1 MCFSRDSRNPRRP
14 PAPPALHFHPLPA
27 RSLSPCTGPRVYG
40 DSMRTMEL
48 DGVIRRWKK
57 TTRALKIHEKEYGKY
72 LTDILEKRTDAELA
86 LFSDP
91 VEAAAF
97 FCLLDI
103 ARRTFG
109 TGSRP
114 ACRDLSSGCV
124 SGPVTQ
130 ERDAPALD
138 MCRPG
143 QR

>member
-1 MCFSRDSRNPRRP
+1 
-14 PAPPALHFHPLPA
+14 
-27 RSLSPCTGPRVYG
+27 
-40 DSMRTMEL
+40 MEL

-57 TTRALKIHEKEYGKY
+57 TTRALKIHEQEYGKY

-109 TGSRP
+109 NRAPVAFRSCSSDMSGSVP
-114 ACRDLSSGCV
+114 LECYTLV
-124 SGPVTQ
+124 
-130 ERDAPALD
+130 LD
-138 MCRPG
+138 MCPPANGNGMRKSAPEKCSKNS
-143 QR
+143 

>member
-1 MCFSRDSRNPRRP
+1 
-14 PAPPALHFHPLPA
+14 
-27 RSLSPCTGPRVYG
+27 
-40 DSMRTMEL
+40 MRTMEL

-57 TTRALKIHEKEYGKY
+57 TTRALKIHEQEYGKY

-109 TGSRP
+109 TGSL
-114 ACRDLSSGCV
+114 AACV
-124 SGPVTQ
+124 SCSGGVAGSAGRG
-130 ERDAPALD
+130 RDGLVLADRGLPDL
-138 MCRPG
+138 G
-143 QR
+143 